1 MEEKNYLVSGMHC
14 AGCAAKVE
22 RAVEGLEGV
31 ERVELNLLTGKMTVL
46 FEKPD
51 SPAMERIAPVVEK
64 AGFRLADWKEEPL
77 AGTERE
83 ERLEQEETG
92 GSRLVWSILLLVP
105 LMYLSMG
112 PMWNWPVPEGSWGL
126 WMNWWTQGILA
137 GAVLWLNRHYLINGV
152 RQLVALSPNMDSLIA
167 IGSGSAFLYG
177 LYLLVAG
184 MWQGFS
190 VEGMELYFESAAM
203 IVTLISLG
211 KYLERRSY
219 RKTNA
224 AVKGLVKLVPQEA
237 LVWHDGAERA
247 VPLDEIR
254 SGDLVVVKT
263 GQRIP
268 VDGMIEEG
276 QAALDESDLTG
287 ESMPVDR
294 AAGDR
299 VISGT
304 FNRAG
309 YLKIRA
315 ERVGGDSTLA
325 RMIRLVEQAS
335 QSKAPIARLADR
347 VCYFFVPAVIAVAL
361 VSLVGWMAAGEG
373 FSFALARAIAVLVI
387 SCPCVLGLA
396 TPIAIMVGTGRGA
409 RLGILCKSAG
419 ALEALSRVDT
429 VVFDKTGT
437 LTEGEPRVVAVLPEE
452 GMDADALV
460 EMAAA
465 LEQGSEHPVGK
476 AVYEHARL
484 LNLPVRAV
492 ADLSV
497 VPGRGIA
504 GTVDGVPYAVGNSGF
519 MQDKGISWK
528 EDESRL
534 REFMRQGASPLY
546 VGRGGC
552 PAGVIMVADSLKPD
566 SRAAVDSL
574 KRMNLRVVML
584 TGDNAATARHMAGE
598 LHIDEVVSDVLPDEK
613 ASHVMK
619 MEERGDKVA
628 MVGDGVNDA
637 PALACARVGISM
649 KSGTELAMESSDIV
663 LMKSNPAGVAEA
675 VQLGRTT
682 LLIIRQNLFWA
693 FFYNIIGIPLAAGC
707 LYPAFGLTLNPMI
720 AAGAMSLSSLCV
732 VFNSLRLRGFTPRL
746 GRLGEQGGLSATA
759 VSRPGGLQQGLGQ
772 RACVV
777 SAAAQHADQFIHP
790 FFMAHLPQAGDGA
803 VARGCFLNQVMMGG
817 QGRHLRE
824 VRDGDHLVP
833 VSELLHLESHSP
845 RHFSAHVGVY
855 FVKYQQGGGILVG
868 QGAFN
873 RQHDA
878 RQFPA
883 GGNQTERLGGFSGI
897 GAKQEFHRF
906 HSL

>member
-31 ERVELNLLTGKMTVL
+31 ERVELNLLTGRMTVL

-64 AGFRLADWKEEPL
+64 AGFHLADWKEQPL
-77 AGTERE
+77 AGAEKE
-83 ERLEQEETG
+83 ERQEQEETG
-92 GSRLVWSILLLVP
+92 GSRLIWSILLLVP

-112 PMWNWPVPEGSWGL
+112 PMWHWPVPGGSWGL
-126 WMNWWTQGILA
+126 WMNWWTQCVLA

-152 RQLVALSPNMDSLIA
+152 RQLAALSPNMDSLIA

-177 LYLLVAG
+177 LYLLIEGV
-184 MWQGFS
+184 WQGFS
-190 VEGMELYFESAAM
+190 VDGMELYFESAAM

-294 AAGDR
+294 TAGDR

-387 SCPCVLGLA
+387 SCPCALVLSIPLGFFA
-396 TPIAIMVGTGRGA
+396 GIGRAA
-409 RLGILCKSAG
+409 RQGILLKGSNYLD
-419 ALEALSRVDT
+419 ALRKVKT

-437 LTEGEPRVVAVLPEE
+437 LTEGVFSVDEVLPRDGVSPEELLYWAAHAELSASHPLGRSIVEAYKGTLFPDRVTELVEVTGGGVSTRVEGKLVLVGKKAFLQENGIGMEE
-452 GMDADALV
+452 GEDRGV
-460 EMAAA
+460 TVYAA
-465 LEQGSEHPVGK
+465 LDGILLGCLRLSDRVKPG
-476 AVYEHARL
+476 AEHA
-484 LNLPVRAV
+484 VR
-492 ADLSV
+492 
-497 VPGRGIA
+497 
-504 GTVDGVPYAVGNSGF
+504 
-519 MQDKGISWK
+519 K
-528 EDESRL
+528 L
-534 REFMRQGASPLY
+534 REL
-546 VGRGGC
+546 
-552 PAGVIMVADSLKPD
+552 GVS
-566 SRAAVDSL
+566 
-574 KRMNLRVVML
+574 NLVML
-584 TGDNAATARHMAGE
+584 TGDSSSSGAEVGLE
-598 LHIDEVVSDVLPDEK
+598 LGMDEVFCGLMPADKLE
-613 ASHVMK
+613 HVRRLK
-619 MEERGDKVA
+619 PETGLLA
-628 MVGDGVNDA
+628 FVGDGMNDA
-637 PALACARVGISM
+637 PSLAAADIGIAMGGVGSDTALQAADVVVM
-649 KSGTELAMESSDIV
+649 KGDPLAVPQGLVLSQATERIIVQNIV
-663 LMKSNPAGVAEA
+663 LILGVKILVMVLGILGLAEMWAA
-675 VQLGRTT
+675 V
-682 LLIIRQNLFWA
+682 
-693 FFYNIIGIPLAAGC
+693 
-707 LYPAFGLTLNPMI
+707 M
-720 AAGAMSLSSLCV
+720 
-732 VFNSLRLRGFTPRL
+732 
-746 GRLGEQGGLSATA
+746 
-759 VSRPGGLQQGLGQ
+759 
-772 RACVV
+772 
-777 SAAAQHADQFIHP
+777 AD
-790 FFMAHLPQAGDGA
+790 
-803 VARGCFLNQVMMGG
+803 
-817 QGRHLRE
+817 
-824 VRDGDHLVP
+824 
-833 VSELLHLESHSP
+833 
-845 RHFSAHVGVY
+845 VGVC
-855 FVKYQQGGGILVG
+855 LLAVG
-868 QGAFN
+868 NSMRIF
-873 RQHDA
+873 
-878 RQFPA
+878 
-883 GGNQTERLGGFSGI
+883 RL
-897 GAKQEFHRF
+897 K
-906 HSL
+906 LDM

>member
-46 FEKPD
+46 FERPD

-64 AGFRLADWKEEPL
+64 VGFRLADWKEEPL

-112 PMWNWPVPEGSWGL
+112 PMWHWPVPEGSWGL

-237 LVWHDGAERA
+237 LVWYDGAERA

-347 VCYFFVPAVIAVAL
+347 VCYFFVPAVIAV
-361 VSLVGWMAAGEG
+361 AGEG

-746 GRLGEQGGLSATA
+746 G
-759 VSRPGGLQQGLGQ
+759 GLG
-772 RACVV
+772 
-777 SAAAQHADQFIHP
+777 
-790 FFMAHLPQAGDGA
+790 
-803 VARGCFLNQVMMGG
+803 
-817 QGRHLRE
+817 
-824 VRDGDHLVP
+824 
-833 VSELLHLESHSP
+833 
-845 RHFSAHVGVY
+845 
-855 FVKYQQGGGILVG
+855 K
-868 QGAFN
+868 
-873 RQHDA
+873 
-878 RQFPA
+878 
-883 GGNQTERLGGFSGI
+883 
-897 GAKQEFHRF
+897 
-906 HSL
+906 

>member
-51 SPAMERIAPVVEK
+51 SPAMERIALVVEK

-112 PMWNWPVPEGSWGL
+112 PMWHWPVPEGSWGL

-387 SCPCVLGLA
+387 SCPCALVLSIPLGFFA
-396 TPIAIMVGTGRGA
+396 GIGRAA
-409 RLGILCKSAG
+409 RQGILLKGSNYLD
-419 ALEALSRVDT
+419 ALRKVKT

-437 LTEGEPRVVAVLPEE
+437 LTEGVFSVDEVLPRDGVSPEELLYWAAHAELSASHPLGRSIVKAYEGTLFPDRVAELVEVTGGGVSARVEGRPVLVGKKSFLQEAGVRTEE
-452 GMDADALV
+452 GEDHGV
-460 EMAAA
+460 TVYAA
-465 LEQGSEHPVGK
+465 LDGILLGCL
-476 AVYEHARL
+476 RL
-484 LNLPVRAV
+484 SDRVKPGAERAV
-492 ADLSV
+492 
-497 VPGRGIA
+497 R
-504 GTVDGVPYAVGNSGF
+504 
-519 MQDKGISWK
+519 K
-528 EDESRL
+528 L
-534 REFMRQGASPLY
+534 REL
-546 VGRGGC
+546 
-552 PAGVIMVADSLKPD
+552 GVS
-566 SRAAVDSL
+566 
-574 KRMNLRVVML
+574 NLVML
-584 TGDNAATARHMAGE
+584 TGDSSSAGT
-598 LHIDEVVSDVLPDEK
+598 EVGLKLGMDGVFCGLMPAGKLE
-613 ASHVMK
+613 HVRRLK
-619 MEERGDKVA
+619 PETGLLA
-628 MVGDGVNDA
+628 FVGDGMNDA
-637 PALACARVGISM
+637 PSLAAADIGIAMGGVGSDTALQAADVVVM
-649 KSGTELAMESSDIV
+649 KGDPLAVPLGMMLSQATERIIVQNIV
-663 LMKSNPAGVAEA
+663 LILGVKILVMVLGILGLAGMWAA
-675 VQLGRTT
+675 V
-682 LLIIRQNLFWA
+682 
-693 FFYNIIGIPLAAGC
+693 
-707 LYPAFGLTLNPMI
+707 M
-720 AAGAMSLSSLCV
+720 
-732 VFNSLRLRGFTPRL
+732 
-746 GRLGEQGGLSATA
+746 
-759 VSRPGGLQQGLGQ
+759 
-772 RACVV
+772 
-777 SAAAQHADQFIHP
+777 AD
-790 FFMAHLPQAGDGA
+790 
-803 VARGCFLNQVMMGG
+803 
-817 QGRHLRE
+817 
-824 VRDGDHLVP
+824 
-833 VSELLHLESHSP
+833 
-845 RHFSAHVGVY
+845 VGVCLLAVGNSMRI
-855 FVKYQQGGGILVG
+855 FRVKL
-868 QGAFN
+868 
-873 RQHDA
+873 DM
-878 RQFPA
+878 
-883 GGNQTERLGGFSGI
+883 
-897 GAKQEFHRF
+897 
-906 HSL
+906 

>member
-1 MEEKNYLVSGMHC
+1 M
-14 AGCAAKVE
+14 
-22 RAVEGLEGV
+22 
-31 ERVELNLLTGKMTVL
+31 
-46 FEKPD
+46 
-51 SPAMERIAPVVEK
+51 
-64 AGFRLADWKEEPL
+64 
-77 AGTERE
+77 
-83 ERLEQEETG
+83 
-92 GSRLVWSILLLVP
+92 
-105 LMYLSMG
+105 
-112 PMWNWPVPEGSWGL
+112 
-126 WMNWWTQGILA
+126 
-137 GAVLWLNRHYLINGV
+137 
-152 RQLVALSPNMDSLIA
+152 
-167 IGSGSAFLYG
+167 
-177 LYLLVAG
+177 
-184 MWQGFS
+184 
-190 VEGMELYFESAAM
+190 
-203 IVTLISLG
+203 
-211 KYLERRSY
+211 
-219 RKTNA
+219 
-224 AVKGLVKLVPQEA
+224 
-237 LVWHDGAERA
+237 
-247 VPLDEIR
+247 
-254 SGDLVVVKT
+254 
-263 GQRIP
+263 
-268 VDGMIEEG
+268 
-276 QAALDESDLTG
+276 
-287 ESMPVDR
+287 
-294 AAGDR
+294 
-299 VISGT
+299 
-304 FNRAG
+304 
-309 YLKIRA
+309 
-315 ERVGGDSTLA
+315 
-325 RMIRLVEQAS
+325 
-335 QSKAPIARLADR
+335 
-347 VCYFFVPAVIAVAL
+347 
-361 VSLVGWMAAGEG
+361 
-373 FSFALARAIAVLVI
+373 
-387 SCPCVLGLA
+387 
-396 TPIAIMVGTGRGA
+396 
-409 RLGILCKSAG
+409 
-419 ALEALSRVDT
+419 DT

-720 AAGAMSLSSLCV
+720 AAGDEFEFPVRRIQFPEAAGVHPTPGEPGEIGRPLPHRRFPFRRAAAGPGPACVRGLRRRPACGPVHPPVLHGSPPAGRRWCGCPRKLSEPG
-732 VFNSLRLRGFTPRL
+732 NDG
-746 GRLGEQGGLSATA
+746 
-759 VSRPGGLQQGLGQ
+759 RPG
-772 RACVV
+772 
-777 SAAAQHADQFIHP
+777 P
-790 FFMAHLPQAGDGA
+790 P
-803 VARGCFLNQVMMGG
+803 
-817 QGRHLRE
+817 
-824 VRDGDHLVP
+824 
-833 VSELLHLESHSP
+833 
-845 RHFSAHVGVY
+845 
-855 FVKYQQGGGILVG
+855 
-868 QGAFN
+868 
-873 RQHDA
+873 
-878 RQFPA
+878 PA
-883 GGNQTERLGGFSGI
+883 GS
-897 GAKQEFHRF
+897 A
-906 HSL
+906 

>member
-64 AGFRLADWKEEPL
+64 VGFRLADWKEEPL

-112 PMWNWPVPEGSWGL
+112 PMWHWPVPGGSWGL

-546 VGRGGC
+546 VGRGG
-552 PAGVIMVADSLKPD
+552 IMVADSLKPD

-746 GRLGEQGGLSATA
+746 GRLG
-759 VSRPGGLQQGLGQ
+759 
-772 RACVV
+772 
-777 SAAAQHADQFIHP
+777 
-790 FFMAHLPQAGDGA
+790 
-803 VARGCFLNQVMMGG
+803 
-817 QGRHLRE
+817 
-824 VRDGDHLVP
+824 
-833 VSELLHLESHSP
+833 
-845 RHFSAHVGVY
+845 
-855 FVKYQQGGGILVG
+855 K
-868 QGAFN
+868 
-873 RQHDA
+873 
-878 RQFPA
+878 
-883 GGNQTERLGGFSGI
+883 
-897 GAKQEFHRF
+897 
-906 HSL
+906 

>member
-51 SPAMERIAPVVEK
+51 SPAIERIALVVEK

-112 PMWNWPVPEGSWGL
+112 PMWHWPVPEGSWGL

-373 FSFALARAIAVLVI
+373 FSFALARAIAVL
-387 SCPCVLGLA
+387 
-396 TPIAIMVGTGRGA
+396 GTGRGA

-619 MEERGDKVA
+619 IEERGDKVA

-746 GRLGEQGGLSATA
+746 GSLG
-759 VSRPGGLQQGLGQ
+759 
-772 RACVV
+772 
-777 SAAAQHADQFIHP
+777 
-790 FFMAHLPQAGDGA
+790 
-803 VARGCFLNQVMMGG
+803 
-817 QGRHLRE
+817 
-824 VRDGDHLVP
+824 
-833 VSELLHLESHSP
+833 
-845 RHFSAHVGVY
+845 
-855 FVKYQQGGGILVG
+855 K
-868 QGAFN
+868 
-873 RQHDA
+873 
-878 RQFPA
+878 
-883 GGNQTERLGGFSGI
+883 
-897 GAKQEFHRF
+897 
-906 HSL
+906 

>member
-51 SPAMERIAPVVEK
+51 SPAMERIALVVEK

-112 PMWNWPVPEGSWGL
+112 PMWHWPVPEGSWGL

-409 RLGILCKSAG
+409 GILCKSAG

-584 TGDNAATARHMAGE
+584 TGDNASTARHMAGE

-663 LMKSNPAGVAEA
+663 LMKSNLAGVAEA

-746 GRLGEQGGLSATA
+746 GSLG
-759 VSRPGGLQQGLGQ
+759 
-772 RACVV
+772 
-777 SAAAQHADQFIHP
+777 
-790 FFMAHLPQAGDGA
+790 
-803 VARGCFLNQVMMGG
+803 
-817 QGRHLRE
+817 
-824 VRDGDHLVP
+824 
-833 VSELLHLESHSP
+833 
-845 RHFSAHVGVY
+845 
-855 FVKYQQGGGILVG
+855 K
-868 QGAFN
+868 
-873 RQHDA
+873 
-878 RQFPA
+878 
-883 GGNQTERLGGFSGI
+883 
-897 GAKQEFHRF
+897 
-906 HSL
+906 

>member
-1 MEEKNYLVSGMHC
+1 M
-14 AGCAAKVE
+14 
-22 RAVEGLEGV
+22 
-31 ERVELNLLTGKMTVL
+31 
-46 FEKPD
+46 
-51 SPAMERIAPVVEK
+51 
-64 AGFRLADWKEEPL
+64 
-77 AGTERE
+77 
-83 ERLEQEETG
+83 
-92 GSRLVWSILLLVP
+92 
-105 LMYLSMG
+105 
-112 PMWNWPVPEGSWGL
+112 
-126 WMNWWTQGILA
+126 
-137 GAVLWLNRHYLINGV
+137 
-152 RQLVALSPNMDSLIA
+152 
-167 IGSGSAFLYG
+167 
-177 LYLLVAG
+177 
-184 MWQGFS
+184 
-190 VEGMELYFESAAM
+190 
-203 IVTLISLG
+203 
-211 KYLERRSY
+211 
-219 RKTNA
+219 
-224 AVKGLVKLVPQEA
+224 KLVPQGA

-268 VDGMIEEG
+268 VDGTIEEG

-396 TPIAIMVGTGRGA
+396 TPIAIMVGAGRGA

-465 LEQGSEHPVGK
+465 SEHPVGK

-584 TGDNAATARHMAGE
+584 TGDNASTARHMAGE

-628 MVGDGVNDA
+628 MVGDGVNDT

-663 LMKSNPAGVAEA
+663 LMKSNLAGVAEA

-746 GRLGEQGGLSATA
+746 GSLG
-759 VSRPGGLQQGLGQ
+759 
-772 RACVV
+772 
-777 SAAAQHADQFIHP
+777 
-790 FFMAHLPQAGDGA
+790 
-803 VARGCFLNQVMMGG
+803 
-817 QGRHLRE
+817 
-824 VRDGDHLVP
+824 
-833 VSELLHLESHSP
+833 
-845 RHFSAHVGVY
+845 
-855 FVKYQQGGGILVG
+855 K
-868 QGAFN
+868 
-873 RQHDA
+873 
-878 RQFPA
+878 
-883 GGNQTERLGGFSGI
+883 
-897 GAKQEFHRF
+897 
-906 HSL
+906 

>member
-51 SPAMERIAPVVEK
+51 SPVVERIAPVVEK

-112 PMWNWPVPEGSWGL
+112 PMWHWPVPGGSWGL

-237 LVWHDGAERA
+237 LVWHDGAEHA

-361 VSLVGWMAAGEG
+361 VSLVGWMVAGEG

-746 GRLGEQGGLSATA
+746 GSLG
-759 VSRPGGLQQGLGQ
+759 
-772 RACVV
+772 
-777 SAAAQHADQFIHP
+777 
-790 FFMAHLPQAGDGA
+790 
-803 VARGCFLNQVMMGG
+803 
-817 QGRHLRE
+817 
-824 VRDGDHLVP
+824 
-833 VSELLHLESHSP
+833 
-845 RHFSAHVGVY
+845 
-855 FVKYQQGGGILVG
+855 K
-868 QGAFN
+868 
-873 RQHDA
+873 
-878 RQFPA
+878 
-883 GGNQTERLGGFSGI
+883 
-897 GAKQEFHRF
+897 
-906 HSL
+906 

>member
-64 AGFRLADWKEEPL
+64 VGFRLADWKEEPL

-112 PMWNWPVPEGSWGL
+112 PMWHWPVPGGSWGL

-287 ESMPVDR
+287 ESMP
-294 AAGDR
+294 AGDR

-746 GRLGEQGGLSATA
+746 GSLG
-759 VSRPGGLQQGLGQ
+759 
-772 RACVV
+772 
-777 SAAAQHADQFIHP
+777 
-790 FFMAHLPQAGDGA
+790 
-803 VARGCFLNQVMMGG
+803 
-817 QGRHLRE
+817 
-824 VRDGDHLVP
+824 
-833 VSELLHLESHSP
+833 
-845 RHFSAHVGVY
+845 
-855 FVKYQQGGGILVG
+855 K
-868 QGAFN
+868 
-873 RQHDA
+873 
-878 RQFPA
+878 
-883 GGNQTERLGGFSGI
+883 
-897 GAKQEFHRF
+897 
-906 HSL
+906 

>member
-1 MEEKNYLVSGMHC
+1 MLVSIFVFAFLGWPSL
-14 AGCAAKVE
+14 A
-22 RAVEGLEGV
+22 
-31 ERVELNLLTGKMTVL
+31 
-46 FEKPD
+46 
-51 SPAMERIAPVVEK
+51 ERIA
-64 AGFRLADWKEEPL
+64 
-77 AGTERE
+77 
-83 ERLEQEETG
+83 
-92 GSRLVWSILLLVP
+92 SRILLL
-105 LMYLSMG
+105 
-112 PMWNWPVPEGSWGL
+112 PVVAGISYEIIRLAGRSENPIIQTAIKPGL
-126 WMNWWTQGILA
+126 WLQ
-137 GAVLWLNRHYLINGV
+137 YLTTRPPEDDMV
-152 RQLVALSPNMDSLIA
+152 
-167 IGSGSAFLYG
+167 
-177 LYLLVAG
+177 
-184 MWQGFS
+184 
-190 VEGMELYFESAAM
+190 
-203 IVTLISLG
+203 
-211 KYLERRSY
+211 
-219 RKTNA
+219 
-224 AVKGLVKLVPQEA
+224 
-237 LVWHDGAERA
+237 
-247 VPLDEIR
+247 
-254 SGDLVVVKT
+254 
-263 GQRIP
+263 
-268 VDGMIEEG
+268 
-276 QAALDESDLTG
+276 
-287 ESMPVDR
+287 
-294 AAGDR
+294 
-299 VISGT
+299 
-304 FNRAG
+304 
-309 YLKIRA
+309 
-315 ERVGGDSTLA
+315 
-325 RMIRLVEQAS
+325 
-335 QSKAPIARLADR
+335 
-347 VCYFFVPAVIAVAL
+347 AVAIE
-361 VSLVGWMAAGEG
+361 SL
-373 FSFALARAIAVLVI
+373 
-387 SCPCVLGLA
+387 
-396 TPIAIMVGTGRGA
+396 
-409 RLGILCKSAG
+409 K
-419 ALEALSRVDT
+419 
-429 VVFDKTGT
+429 
-437 LTEGEPRVVAVLPEE
+437 AVLPEE

-746 GRLGEQGGLSATA
+746 GRLG
-759 VSRPGGLQQGLGQ
+759 
-772 RACVV
+772 
-777 SAAAQHADQFIHP
+777 
-790 FFMAHLPQAGDGA
+790 
-803 VARGCFLNQVMMGG
+803 
-817 QGRHLRE
+817 
-824 VRDGDHLVP
+824 
-833 VSELLHLESHSP
+833 
-845 RHFSAHVGVY
+845 
-855 FVKYQQGGGILVG
+855 K
-868 QGAFN
+868 
-873 RQHDA
+873 
-878 RQFPA
+878 
-883 GGNQTERLGGFSGI
+883 
-897 GAKQEFHRF
+897 
-906 HSL
+906 

>member
-64 AGFRLADWKEEPL
+64 AGFHLADWKEEPL

-437 LTEGEPRVVAVLPEE
+437 LTVVAVLPEE

-746 GRLGEQGGLSATA
+746 G
-759 VSRPGGLQQGLGQ
+759 GLG
-772 RACVV
+772 
-777 SAAAQHADQFIHP
+777 
-790 FFMAHLPQAGDGA
+790 
-803 VARGCFLNQVMMGG
+803 
-817 QGRHLRE
+817 
-824 VRDGDHLVP
+824 
-833 VSELLHLESHSP
+833 
-845 RHFSAHVGVY
+845 
-855 FVKYQQGGGILVG
+855 K
-868 QGAFN
+868 
-873 RQHDA
+873 
-878 RQFPA
+878 
-883 GGNQTERLGGFSGI
+883 
-897 GAKQEFHRF
+897 
-906 HSL
+906 

>member
-64 AGFRLADWKEEPL
+64 VGFRLADWKEEPL

-112 PMWNWPVPEGSWGL
+112 PMWHWPVPGGSWGL

-552 PAGVIMVADSLKPD
+552 PAGVIM
-566 SRAAVDSL
+566 
-574 KRMNLRVVML
+574 L

-746 GRLGEQGGLSATA
+746 GSLG
-759 VSRPGGLQQGLGQ
+759 
-772 RACVV
+772 
-777 SAAAQHADQFIHP
+777 
-790 FFMAHLPQAGDGA
+790 
-803 VARGCFLNQVMMGG
+803 
-817 QGRHLRE
+817 
-824 VRDGDHLVP
+824 
-833 VSELLHLESHSP
+833 
-845 RHFSAHVGVY
+845 
-855 FVKYQQGGGILVG
+855 K
-868 QGAFN
+868 
-873 RQHDA
+873 
-878 RQFPA
+878 
-883 GGNQTERLGGFSGI
+883 
-897 GAKQEFHRF
+897 
-906 HSL
+906 

>member
-22 RAVEGLEGV
+22 HAVEGLEGV

-51 SPAMERIAPVVEK
+51 STAMERIAPVVEK

-387 SCPCVLGLA
+387 SCPCALVLSIPLGFFA
-396 TPIAIMVGTGRGA
+396 GIGRAA
-409 RLGILCKSAG
+409 RQGILLKGSNYLD
-419 ALEALSRVDT
+419 ALQKVKT

-437 LTEGEPRVVAVLPEE
+437 LTEGVFSVDEVLPLDGVSPEELLYWAAHAELSDSHPLGRSIVKAYEGTLFPDRVAELVEVTGGGVSARVEGRPVLVGKKSFLQEAGVRTEE
-452 GMDADALV
+452 GEDHGV
-460 EMAAA
+460 TVYAA
-465 LEQGSEHPVGK
+465 LDGILLGCL
-476 AVYEHARL
+476 RL
-484 LNLPVRAV
+484 SDRVKPGAERAV
-492 ADLSV
+492 
-497 VPGRGIA
+497 R
-504 GTVDGVPYAVGNSGF
+504 
-519 MQDKGISWK
+519 K
-528 EDESRL
+528 L
-534 REFMRQGASPLY
+534 REL
-546 VGRGGC
+546 
-552 PAGVIMVADSLKPD
+552 GVS
-566 SRAAVDSL
+566 
-574 KRMNLRVVML
+574 NLVML
-584 TGDNAATARHMAGE
+584 TGDSSSAGT
-598 LHIDEVVSDVLPDEK
+598 EVGLKLGMDGVFCGLMPAGKLE
-613 ASHVMK
+613 HVRRLK
-619 MEERGDKVA
+619 PETGLLA
-628 MVGDGVNDA
+628 FVGDGMNDA
-637 PALACARVGISM
+637 PSLAAADIGIAMGGVGSDTALQAADVVVM
-649 KSGTELAMESSDIV
+649 KGDPLAVPLGMMLSQATERIIVQNIV
-663 LMKSNPAGVAEA
+663 LILGVKILVMVLGILGLAGMWAA
-675 VQLGRTT
+675 V
-682 LLIIRQNLFWA
+682 
-693 FFYNIIGIPLAAGC
+693 
-707 LYPAFGLTLNPMI
+707 M
-720 AAGAMSLSSLCV
+720 
-732 VFNSLRLRGFTPRL
+732 
-746 GRLGEQGGLSATA
+746 
-759 VSRPGGLQQGLGQ
+759 
-772 RACVV
+772 
-777 SAAAQHADQFIHP
+777 AD
-790 FFMAHLPQAGDGA
+790 
-803 VARGCFLNQVMMGG
+803 
-817 QGRHLRE
+817 
-824 VRDGDHLVP
+824 
-833 VSELLHLESHSP
+833 
-845 RHFSAHVGVY
+845 VGVCLLAVGNSMRI
-855 FVKYQQGGGILVG
+855 FRVKL
-868 QGAFN
+868 
-873 RQHDA
+873 DM
-878 RQFPA
+878 
-883 GGNQTERLGGFSGI
+883 
-897 GAKQEFHRF
+897 
-906 HSL
+906 

>member
-22 RAVEGLEGV
+22 RVVEGLEGV

-584 TGDNAATARHMAGE
+584 TGDNAATAH
-598 LHIDEVVSDVLPDEK
+598 
-613 ASHVMK
+613 
-619 MEERGDKVA
+619 
-628 MVGDGVNDA
+628 
-637 PALACARVGISM
+637 
-649 KSGTELAMESSDIV
+649 
-663 LMKSNPAGVAEA
+663 
-675 VQLGRTT
+675 GR
-682 LLIIRQNLFWA
+682 R
-693 FFYNIIGIPLAAGC
+693 
-707 LYPAFGLTLNPMI
+707 
-720 AAGAMSLSSLCV
+720 
-732 VFNSLRLRGFTPRL
+732 TP
-746 GRLGEQGGLSATA
+746 
-759 VSRPGGLQQGLGQ
+759 
-772 RACVV
+772 
-777 SAAAQHADQFIHP
+777 H
-790 FFMAHLPQAGDGA
+790 
-803 VARGCFLNQVMMGG
+803 
-817 QGRHLRE
+817 
-824 VRDGDHLVP
+824 
-833 VSELLHLESHSP
+833 
-845 RHFSAHVGVY
+845 
-855 FVKYQQGGGILVG
+855 
-868 QGAFN
+868 
-873 RQHDA
+873 
-878 RQFPA
+878 
-883 GGNQTERLGGFSGI
+883 
-897 GAKQEFHRF
+897 
-906 HSL
+906 

>member
-51 SPAMERIAPVVEK
+51 SPAMERIALVVEK

-112 PMWNWPVPEGSWGL
+112 PMWHWPVPEGSWGL

-361 VSLVGWMAAGEG
+361 VSLV
-373 FSFALARAIAVLVI
+373 LVI

-619 MEERGDKVA
+619 IEERGDKVA

-746 GRLGEQGGLSATA
+746 GSLG
-759 VSRPGGLQQGLGQ
+759 
-772 RACVV
+772 
-777 SAAAQHADQFIHP
+777 
-790 FFMAHLPQAGDGA
+790 
-803 VARGCFLNQVMMGG
+803 
-817 QGRHLRE
+817 
-824 VRDGDHLVP
+824 
-833 VSELLHLESHSP
+833 
-845 RHFSAHVGVY
+845 
-855 FVKYQQGGGILVG
+855 K
-868 QGAFN
+868 
-873 RQHDA
+873 
-878 RQFPA
+878 
-883 GGNQTERLGGFSGI
+883 
-897 GAKQEFHRF
+897 
-906 HSL
+906 

>member
-64 AGFRLADWKEEPL
+64 VGFRLADWKEEPL

-112 PMWNWPVPEGSWGL
+112 PMWHWPVPGGSWGL

-335 QSKAPIARLADR
+335 QSKAPIARL

-746 GRLGEQGGLSATA
+746 GRLG
-759 VSRPGGLQQGLGQ
+759 
-772 RACVV
+772 
-777 SAAAQHADQFIHP
+777 
-790 FFMAHLPQAGDGA
+790 
-803 VARGCFLNQVMMGG
+803 
-817 QGRHLRE
+817 
-824 VRDGDHLVP
+824 
-833 VSELLHLESHSP
+833 
-845 RHFSAHVGVY
+845 
-855 FVKYQQGGGILVG
+855 K
-868 QGAFN
+868 
-873 RQHDA
+873 
-878 RQFPA
+878 
-883 GGNQTERLGGFSGI
+883 
-897 GAKQEFHRF
+897 
-906 HSL
+906 